1 MPGAFSGRLKAKRL
15 ERDLL
20 VSSNIRK
27 QFGRQL
33 QRLRRAEG
41 MTQAELA
48 EKAGLSDNHVGAIEH
63 GLRGPSLDTI
73 ARLAKALDIQIW
85 ELFNFGTTGKITR
98 SDAIKFLRRSLKGKG
113 PEEIKVLADLAA
125 RLYQTSGVKSKGK

>member
-1 MPGAFSGRLKAKRL
+1 
-15 ERDLL
+15 

-33 QRLRRAEG
+33 QRLRRSKN
-41 MTQAELA
+41 MTQSELA

-63 GLRGPSLDTI
+63 GFRGPSLDTI
-73 ARLAKALDIQIW
+73 AHLAKALDIQIW
-85 ELFNFGTTGKITR
+85 ELFNFGATGKITR
-98 SDAIKFLRRSLKGKG
+98 NDAIKFLRRSLKGKG

-125 RLYQTSGVKSKGK
+125 RLYQTSGVRSKGK

>member
-1 MPGAFSGRLKAKRL
+1 MFFGRLQTKRL
-15 ERDLL
+15 EWVSL

-33 QRLRRAEG
+33 QHLRRSKG
-41 MTQAELA
+41 MTQSKLA
-48 EKAGLSDNHVGAIEH
+48 EKADLSDNYVGAIER

-73 ARLAKALDIQIW
+73 AHLAKALDVQAW
-85 ELFNFGTTGKITR
+85 ELFNFDATGKITR
-98 SDAIKFLRRSLKGKG
+98 NDAIKFLRRSLKGKG

-125 RLYQTSGVKSKGK
+125 RLYQTSSVRSKGK

>member
-1 MPGAFSGRLKAKRL
+1 M
-15 ERDLL
+15 
-20 VSSNIRK
+20 SSNIRK

-41 MTQAELA
+41 MTQADLA

-73 ARLAKALDIQIW
+73 AHLAKALDIQEW
-85 ELFNFGTTGKITR
+85 ELFNFGVTGKISR
-98 SDAIKFLRRSLKGKG
+98 NDAIKFLHRSLKGKE

-125 RLYQTSGVKSKGK
+125 RLYQTSRVRPKGK